1 MISERPHHRDIEEHG
16 TCFFFTNTYSKK
28 FVPNSSTPLS
38 EIVVSG
44 VSILKTPILSLI
56 TCLAVGNLLAA
67 EPSPTPQPTPY
78 KFLSMNRHEAFLK
91 SAKAGDVDVVFFGDS
106 ITDFWRR
113 GDNKAVWDKYFGAFK
128 PANFGIGGDTTQG
141 VLWRIQ
147 NGELEGIHPK
157 LVVLNIGTNNNN
169 EKPELTAAR
178 IKEIIGEIQTRS
190 PGTRILL
197 MGVFPKGPSHTAGR
211 ERITK
216 VNEII
221 STYAFPDDPKRV
233 LYMDIGT
240 KFLNPDQSVNKEL
253 LPDTLHP
260 NAKGFE
266 VWAESIIEAVRQQM
280 K

>member
-1 MISERPHHRDIEEHG
+1 L
-16 TCFFFTNTYSKK
+16 T
-28 FVPNSSTPLS
+28 
-38 EIVVSG
+38 
-44 VSILKTPILSLI
+44 LI
-56 TCLAVGNLLAA
+56 TCLAAGTLHAA
-67 EPSPTPQPTPY
+67 EPSAKPTPEPTPY
-78 KFLSMNRHEAFLK
+78 KFLSMKRHDEFLK
-91 SAKAGDVDVVFFGDS
+91 IAKAGNVGLVFFGDS

-113 GDNKAVWDKYFGAFK
+113 GENKAVWDKYFGEFK

-157 LVVLNIGTNNNN
+157 LVVLNIGTNNNH
-169 EKPELTAAR
+169 ETPELTAAR

-197 MGVFPKGPSHTAGR
+197 MGIFPKSGSADR
-211 ERITK
+211 FRLRNSK

-221 STYAFPDDPKRV
+221 STYGFPDDPKRV
-233 LYMDIGT
+233 IYIDIGA

-266 VWAESIIEAVRQQM
+266 VWAESIIETVRQQM